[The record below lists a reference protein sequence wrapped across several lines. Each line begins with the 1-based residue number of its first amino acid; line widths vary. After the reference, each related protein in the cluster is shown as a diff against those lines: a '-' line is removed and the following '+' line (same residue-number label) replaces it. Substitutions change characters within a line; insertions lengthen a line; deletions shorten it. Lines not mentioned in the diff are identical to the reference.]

1 MKKLITILFLF
12 AFSVNAQIQQDKL
25 NHLSVGYIVG
35 FAGNG
40 GTYLL
45 LSEGTNWNINSCKAI
60 SSIAGFGLSILAGHL
75 KESNDNF
82 YNKKDFNYTALGGL
96 IGTLSVSFIIGKSKP
111 LNRIPIND
119 VFEIKNDPLIS
130 EKNLNR

>member
-12 AFSVNAQIQQDKL
+12 AFSMNAQIQQDKL

-45 LSEGTNWNINSCKAI
+45 LSEGTNWNINTCKVI
-60 SSIAGFGLSILAGHL
+60 SSIAGFGLSVLAGHL
-75 KESNDNF
+75 KESNDKF
-82 YNKKDFNYTALGGL
+82 YNKKDLNYTALGGL
-96 IGTLSVSFIIGKSKP
+96 IGILSVSFIIGKSIPK
-111 LNRIPIND
+111 NRIPKKDIFD
-119 VFEIKNDPLIS
+119 MKNDPLIS
-130 EKNLNR
+130 EKK